1 MSGSIKLSAAV
12 TGFFVYYNVDKGD
25 KHVKRK

>member
-1 MSGSIKLSAAV
+1 MSGSIKLSAPV
-12 TGFFVYYNVDKGD
+12 MDFFVYYNVDKGD